1 MNETDRPDARYAF
14 EHNYHGFDPPED
26 PAIPIWRYM
35 DFTKFISLLESQA
48 LFFCRTDLLGDPW
61 EGSLTRAEA
70 EKRKALEARS
80 KVRKLHATTHEKIRS
95 EVTNSVASCWH
106 MNKYESMAMWRLY
119 LTGSEGVAVK
129 STYQRL
135 IDSFP
140 QFDGENKG
148 RNEDNTEKELLIHVG
163 VVRYV
168 DYESQDPLGGRR
180 MLLKRKSFEHEREIR
195 AVAMDTTWGN
205 SPTFDIQGRPLTRF
219 ESGGDYVPTDLKTL
233 IEGVY
238 VSPEAQ
244 PWFVVLVR
252 SAVRRFGLSGP
263 VQQSDLGRDPVF

>member
-1 MNETDRPDARYAF
+1 MAAADPKPPFVVLLAQRLRLPHPLFSSALQVENYYRMNETDRPNASYAF
-14 EHNYHGFDPPED
+14 EHKYQGFDAPED
-26 PAIPIWRYM
+26 PAIPLWRYM

-70 EKRKALEARS
+70 EKRKELEARS
-80 KVRKLHATTHEKIRS
+80 RVRMLHGTTHEKIRS
-95 EVTNSVASCWH
+95 EVTNSIASCWH

-119 LTGSEGVAVK
+119 LTGSEGVAIK

-135 IDSFP
+135 IDSFS
-140 QFDGENKG
+140 QFDGKNKG

-168 DYESQDPLGGRR
+168 DYESPDPLGACR

-195 AVAMDTTWGN
+195 AVAMDKTWM
-205 SPTFDIQGRPLTRF
+205 
-219 ESGGDYVPTDLKTL
+219 
-233 IEGVY
+233 
-238 VSPEAQ
+238 
-244 PWFVVLVR
+244 
-252 SAVRRFGLSGP
+252 
-263 VQQSDLGRDPVF
+263 